1 MARAP
6 APIFDRMHFD
16 SYVFREYPKSLY
28 AKRGAKVETRV
39 VKTEEE
45 EKALVGDWF
54 STKAEAEN
62 FKFTPPSVN
71 SKAAP

>member
-28 AKRGAKVETRV
+28 SKRGPRVETRV

-62 FKFTPPSVN
+62 FKFTPPASSAKVI
-71 SKAAP
+71 P